1 MITHSLMSS
10 LQTFHS
16 KWNSLNGRSFRMML
30 LITGT
35 HSPLMTPHGTH
46 FNHLLFLPL
55 HSSPLSSAS
64 PSPFLLSISI
74 KSSMSNSNTL
84 EESLSTSM
92 LIELL
97 DSISLSTLIK
107 KLSPFS
113 FMMLLFHL
121 TSISFYP
128 LFNQLKDSISL
139 HLRFIVLSILLI
151 LNLLYLML
159 LEYME
164 LILVPFSLI
173 LILHSLFPILNSL
186 LLTSQIPSS

>member
-1 MITHSLMSS
+1 MSS
-10 LQTFHS
+10 LQVFHS

-30 LITGT
+30 LIIGT

-92 LIELL
+92 AHRVARFNIAQYFDQETESILIH
-97 DSISLSTLIK
+97 DASLPSH
-107 KLSPFS
+107 
-113 FMMLLFHL
+113 FHL
-121 TSISFYP
+121 ILP
-128 LFNQLKDSISL
+128 LFKQFKDSISL